1 MQIVDN
7 DILYIADRYN
17 HRVVIIAPNSTTAA
31 ATFGSFGTGPNQF
44 NEPADV
50 FVTNTSIYV
59 LDSLNYRVQMWPRN
73 RLNGTTVAGVLG
85 SVGNTSSNSTFGLS
99 SGISVDIFGYLYV
112 VDQPNHRVLR
122 FPPNSTSGTNGVV
135 VAGTG
140 TAGNGSSQLDQPSRI
155 FVDNNLTMYITD
167 TNNNRIQK
175 WAVGVSLGVNVAGSG
190 IAANSDADLNGPR
203 SVIVDNNGYVY
214 IADGSN
220 NRIQRWAPGGCVG
233 ECVVGCS
240 RMNGSASDRLGNPQA
255 MAFDSQGAV
264 YVSDGYQNR
273 VQKFAIQTAIVTIG
287 KNHDRIRRSEY
298 RQECPF

>member
-7 DILYIADRYN
+7 DTLYIADRYN

-31 ATFGSFGTGPNQF
+31 ATFGSFGTASNQF

-73 RLNGTTVAGVLG
+73 GLNATTVAGVLG

-122 FPPNSTSGTNGVV
+122 FPPNSTSGTNGIV

-140 TAGNGSSQLDQPSRI
+140 TAGTGPSQLNQPCGV
-155 FVDNNLTMYITD
+155 FVDSNQTMFIAD
-167 TNNNRIQK
+167 TFNNRIQR
-175 WAVGVSLGVNVAGSG
+175 WTVGASSGVTVAGNG
-190 IAANSDADLNGPR
+190 TAGTTDAVFNRPR
-203 SVIVDNNGYVY
+203 SVVADNSGYLYVVDE
-214 IADGSN
+214 SN

-233 ECVVGCS
+233 DCLVGCS
-240 RMNGSASDRLGNPQA
+240 QLNGSAPDRLGNPQA
-255 MAFDSQGAV
+255 MAFDSKGAL
-264 YVSDGYQNR
+264 YVSDGNQNR

-287 KNHDRIRRSEY
+287 KNHDRIRRS
-298 RQECPF
+298 RRIR